1 MCTVEAEVGL
11 DGGGWGP
18 FAMSL
23 ERQVGICQAKTKP
36 RGIPGRREEKSNGAE
51 AGPLQVDEQVMQGC
65 SIRLQEHR

>member
-1 MCTVEAEVGL
+1 MCTVKAEVGL
-11 DGGGWGP
+11 AGGGWGP

-65 SIRLQEHR
+65 SIGLQEHR

>member
-1 MCTVEAEVGL
+1 MCTVKAEVDL

-23 ERQVGICQAKTKP
+23 ERQVGICQAKMKP

-51 AGPLQVDEQVMQGC
+51 NGPLQVDEQVMQGY

>member
-1 MCTVEAEVGL
+1 MCTVKAEVGL

-51 AGPLQVDEQVMQGC
+51 AGPLEVDEQVMQGC
-65 SIRLQEHR
+65 SIGLQEHR